1 MRLPMEAPN
10 NPEFWNRAAG
20 TKTFTH
26 PLDHARFTNAV
37 SRDAH
42 ILDFGCG
49 QGRLS
54 TELAELGYQS
64 VVGVDSSAPMIQA
77 ARARCPDFEFL
88 VNDGHA
94 LPFAAASFDAV
105 LLFTVLTC
113 VPDGAAQKNMLAEF
127 KRVLRPG
134 GLLPISDYPLQTDAR
149 NLARYEKF
157 AGDPSGDGTFRLD
170 GTTLRHHRPEWFD
183 ELLAGMN
190 VEEKVERDAMTM
202 NGNPARIVQ
211 LLPQSRLT
219 AQECR

>member
-1 MRLPMEAPN
+1 MEAPDN
-10 NPEFWNRAAG
+10 REFWNQAAG
-20 TKTFTH
+20 TKKFTH
-26 PLDHARFTNAV
+26 PLDHARFTNAL
-37 SRDAH
+37 SRDAR

-49 QGRLS
+49 QGRLC
-54 TELAELGYQS
+54 TEFQRLGFTH
-64 VVGVDSSAPMIQA
+64 VTGVDSSPEMIRA
-77 ARARCPDFEFL
+77 ARTRCPDFDFH
-88 VNDGHA
+88 VNDGHS

-105 LLFTVLTC
+105 LLFAVLTC
-113 VPDGAAQKNMLAEF
+113 VPDDAAQKNLLAGF

-134 GLLPISDYPLQTDAR
+134 GLLLISDYPLQTDAR

-157 AGDPSGDGTFRLD
+157 GDEPGEHGTFRLDD

-211 LLPQSRLT
+211 LW
-219 AQECR
+219 CRKRA